1 MRKDITGALFIFAA
15 AVIWGLSGSI
25 QTIGNEYMGVL
36 TFNASRAILGAV
48 CLIPFAY
55 ISVKASRKKL
65 NWKKLLK
72 GGIPAGAALCSAL
85 TIQQFCLKELMVGKV
100 IFLTSLYVIMVPIML
115 WPKVGT
121 PGKRFAIALAFVLV
135 GLYILCMKGGRFDFS
150 PPELLMLGCAFA
162 NAIMILVID
171 HYSKEVDCLAL
182 TAVECATMAALSI
195 PAMFVFEEP
204 TFAQLTAGWET
215 IFYTG
220 VMSSAVAYSCQAL
233 GQKYCEPSVA
243 SLLLTLETPC
253 AVIGAWLILSQTM
266 ELSEIIGCIFMF
278 IGILIIEIPTKSIRN
293 LSFGINFT
301 KKESKK

>member
-1 MRKDITGALFIFAA
+1 
-15 AVIWGLSGSI
+15 
-25 QTIGNEYMGVL
+25 
-36 TFNASRAILGAV
+36 
-48 CLIPFAY
+48 
-55 ISVKASRKKL
+55 
-65 NWKKLLK
+65 
-72 GGIPAGAALCSAL
+72 
-85 TIQQFCLKELMVGKV
+85 MVGKV

-115 WPKVGT
+115 WPKAGN
-121 PGKRFAIALAFVLV
+121 PGKTFAIALAFVLV
-135 GLYILCMKGGRFDFS
+135 GLYILCMKGGRSDFS

-171 HYSKEVDCLAL
+171 HSSKEVDCLAL
-182 TAVECATMAALSI
+182 TAVECATMAALAI

-253 AVIGAWLILSQTM
+253 AVIGAWLILSQMM

-278 IGILIIEIPTKSIRN
+278 IGIVIIEIPTKSIR
-293 LSFGINFT
+293 
-301 KKESKK
+301 KV